1 MSLVYNYRFGDE
13 TSQGP
18 KDIYHPED
26 TQEPARAA
34 SENSRWWG
42 GDIKKAENYYNVIH
56 KAIFQ
61 IPINQ
66 VNI

>member
-13 TSQGP
+13 TSQAP

-34 SENSRWWG
+34 PENSRWWG
-42 GDIKKAENYYNVIH
+42 GRHQKGRELLQRNSQSN
-56 KAIFQ
+56 FSN
-61 IPINQ
+61 PN
-66 VNI
+66 